1 VDTLAVVFEQP
12 EVLTLKRL
20 ALVEPGPADVVVAVE
35 YTGISTGTER
45 LLYTGKM
52 PPFPGLGYP
61 LVPGYET
68 VGRVVEAGPDSGHVI
83 GETVYVTGA
92 RCYQDARGLFG
103 GAARRL
109 IVPGAKAWKVP
120 ANLGEQGALFALAA
134 TAYHAIVA
142 SDRGFLPDLIIGHGA
157 LGRLIARITMAL
169 DPEARPTV
177 WETNPIRRQGTYPY
191 LVIDPSEETRK
202 DYRCIHEVAGA
213 NGIVDQLV
221 MRLAPKGEIVLAGFY
236 HEPVA
241 FNFPFAFIKE
251 ARLRIAAEWTDADLQ
266 STIDLVRDGRLSL
279 DGLVTHR
286 VAATDAPAGYA
297 TAFTDPGCVKMVL
310 DWRSTE

>member
-12 EVLTLKRL
+12 EVLSLKRV
-20 ALVEPGPADVVVAVE
+20 ALIEPGPADVVIAVE

-68 VGRVVEAGPDSGHVI
+68 VGRVVEAGPESGHRV

-92 RCYQDARGLFG
+92 SCYTEARGLFG
-103 GAARRL
+103 GAGRTL
-109 IVPGAKAWKVP
+109 VVPGRKAWPVP
-120 ANLGEQGALFALAA
+120 SHLGEQGALFALAA
-134 TAYHAIVA
+134 TAYHAVVA
-142 SDRGFLPDLIIGHGA
+142 SDRGLRPDLIVGHGA
-157 LGRLIARITMAL
+157 LGRLIARVTMAL

-177 WETNPIRRQGTYPY
+177 WENNPVRREGDFPYP
-191 LVIDPSEETRK
+191 VVEAAEDPRR

-221 MRLAPKGEIVLAGFY
+221 PRLAPQGEIVLAGFY
-236 HEPVA
+236 HEPVS
-241 FNFPFAFIKE
+241 FHFPLAFIKE
-251 ARLRIAAEWTDADLQ
+251 ARLRIAKEWTDADLQ
-266 STIDLVRDGRLSL
+266 ATIDLVASGRLSL

-286 VAATDAPAGYA
+286 VAAADAAAGYA
-297 TAFTDPGCVKMVL
+297 TAFSDPRCVKMVL
-310 DWRSTE
+310 DWRTAE